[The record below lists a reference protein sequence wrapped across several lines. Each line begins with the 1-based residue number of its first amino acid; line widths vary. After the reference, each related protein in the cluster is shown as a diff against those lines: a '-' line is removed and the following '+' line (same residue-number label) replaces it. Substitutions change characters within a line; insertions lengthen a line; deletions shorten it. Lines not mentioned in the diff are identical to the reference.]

1 MRRTDFLIPLI
12 VAYAIG
18 ATPALAATPSGFA
31 VAMRGLDRAVTHGH
45 LDEIQQARAAFA
57 ALLADD
63 PGSKQAQ
70 YGLALADWRI
80 VPMLDTK
87 QSELG
92 RKLCKE
98 GIAACD
104 RAMAAD
110 PLSADALA
118 LKAGLQGLSLAYAPM
133 AMMSLGPEIFENT
146 GRARGM
152 APDNPRVVLLAAIGT
167 MHTPAFAGGGA
178 ERAKLLF
185 ERSIA
190 LYEAAGAADTSAI
203 AWGRVDAYLWAGR
216 CSSALKDWAGAR
228 DRYRQALAIEPEH
241 AWIKHSLLPAAEK
254 QLAAGSAQ

>member
-1 MRRTDFLIPLI
+1 VRQMRYLAPLM
-12 VAYAIG
+12 VTCAIG
-18 ATPALAATPSGFA
+18 ATTAFAAAPSGFA
-31 VAMRGLDRAVTHGH
+31 AAMRGLDRAVTHGK

-57 ALLADD
+57 ALVADD

-80 VPMLDTK
+80 VPLLDPG
-87 QSELG
+87 QSDLG

-98 GIAACD
+98 GIAGCD
-104 RAMAAD
+104 RVLAAD
-110 PLSADALA
+110 PQSADALA

-133 AMMSLGPEIFENT
+133 AMMSLGPESSENS

-152 APDNPRVVLLAAIGT
+152 APDNPRVLLLAGIST
-167 MHTPAFAGGGA
+167 LHTPAFAGGGA
-178 ERAKLLF
+178 EKAKTLF

-190 LYEAAGAADTSAI
+190 LYEAAGVADTSAI

-216 CSSALKDWAGAR
+216 CCSALKDWAGAR

-241 AWIKHSLLPAAEK
+241 AWIQHSLLPAAEK
-254 QLAAGSAQ
+254 QLAAGSAH